1 MTVKNLIRA
10 VLFDMDGTLL
20 DSETLSE
27 RATNYGFRE
36 ILGREVTAEEHSQL
50 IGRPVKK
57 ILSQWFPD
65 KGETIY
71 DTGRMYFMSRLS
83 SVETYPGIRQVLE
96 KLSRSYSI
104 GVVTSSHRSD
114 AQNLL
119 TVSGLLSYIRLYVG
133 QEDTEYQ
140 KPDPEPLILALK
152 RLGVSSDEALYVGDQ
167 PYDIIAAHEAGMA
180 AAGALWGS
188 GNSERLEMY
197 HPDSLL
203 KKPED
208 IFDFIGKLESQ

>member
-1 MTVKNLIRA
+1 
-10 VLFDMDGTLL
+10 MDGTLL

-27 RATNYGFRE
+27 RATNYGFME
-36 ILGREVTAEEHSQL
+36 ILGREITAEEHSQL

-71 DTGRMYFMSRLS
+71 DTGRLYYNSKLS
-83 SVETYPGIRQVLE
+83 TVETYPGVSEVLK
-96 KLSRSYSI
+96 KLSQKYYL

-119 TVSGLLSYIRLYVG
+119 TLSGLIASIRLYVG

-140 KPDPEPLILALK
+140 KPDPEPLNLAMK
-152 RLGVSSDEALYVGDQ
+152 RLNVSRSEAVYIGDQ
-167 PYDIIAAHEAGMA
+167 PYDIIAAHEAGIPA
-180 AAGALWGS
+180 AAALWGS
-188 GNSERLEMY
+188 GNLERLEMY
-197 HPDSLL
+197 HPDRFLSR
-203 KKPED
+203 PEE
-208 IFDFIGKLESQ
+208 IFDFITELERT

>member
-1 MTVKNLIRA
+1 MIKA

-27 RATNYGFRE
+27 RATNYGFME
-36 ILGREVTAEEHSQL
+36 ILGREITAEEHSQL

-71 DTGRMYFMSRLS
+71 DTGRLYFNSRLS
-83 SVETYPGIRQVLE
+83 TVETYPGISEVLE
-96 KLSRSYSI
+96 KLSKRYYL

-114 AQNLL
+114 AQKLL
-119 TVSGLLSYIRLYVG
+119 TLSGLLTYIRLYVG

-140 KPDPEPLILALK
+140 KPDPEPLNLALK
-152 RLGVSSDEALYVGDQ
+152 RLNVSSQEAVYIGDQ
-167 PYDIIAAHEAGMA
+167 PYDVIAAHEAGIHA
-180 AAGALWGS
+180 AAALWGS
-188 GNSERLEMY
+188 GNMERLEMY
-197 HPDSLL
+197 HPDRFLAS
-203 KKPED
+203 PVE
-208 IFDFIGKLESQ
+208 IFDFIAELR